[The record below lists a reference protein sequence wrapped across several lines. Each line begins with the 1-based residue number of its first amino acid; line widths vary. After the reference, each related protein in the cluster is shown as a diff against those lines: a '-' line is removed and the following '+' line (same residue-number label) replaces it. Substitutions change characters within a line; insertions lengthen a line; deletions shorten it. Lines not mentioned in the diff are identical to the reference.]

1 MTSPNSDFQLRDRLN
16 EEFGQD
22 QSEQIL
28 DLFCS
33 GVGLELTKLKES
45 TAAQNL
51 PRLLHN
57 SRGLRA
63 VCQSIFV
70 SDMEQTCLEIEAAG
84 ERLDWQTVVE
94 LLVRLHEQFASV
106 CRQCRERP
114 Q

>member
-1 MTSPNSDFQLRDRLN
+1 MTSPNSDFQLRDRLMQ
-16 EEFGQD
+16 EFGEE
-22 QSEQIL
+22 QSAQIL
-28 DLFCS
+28 DLFCG

-63 VCQSIFV
+63 VCQSMFV

-84 ERLDWQTVVE
+84 ERLDW
-94 LLVRLHEQFASV
+94 LLVESLVARLQGQFDTL
-106 CRQCRERP
+106 CQRYQ
-114 Q
+114 